1 MGCSNITGINFTVS
15 LLFIVNILVWE
26 NPSLRFHPNLLFLKT
41 VKLLRVHDGPVTGL
55 SLHATGDYVLSTSTD
70 QHWAFSD
77 IRQGQLIA
85 KVTDESAGREGIA
98 LTCAQFHPDGLIF
111 GTGTSDSLVKIWDLK
126 EVNSVNSKRTTC
138 RPLSSP
144 CVTIL
149 PIHHTSS
156 LIIVEKQCREL

>member
-1 MGCSNITGINFTVS
+1 MDVPKSIGS
-15 LLFIVNILVWE
+15 LTSVYVDCCKIFNVL
-26 NPSLRFHPNLLFLKT
+26 SFLQT

-126 EVNSVNSKRTTC
+126 EVSSNYPNKRTVAMINTSLD
-138 RPLSSP
+138 R
-144 CVTIL
+144 IL
-149 PIHHTSS
+149 
-156 LIIVEKQCREL
+156 